1 MPDNTTA
8 AELADWHAQQ
18 AEQRRQAL
26 GWQGEDKVT
35 GPALRKLHADIE
47 FHAQA
52 CDSIRA
58 LIAPN
63 GVIAWAHP
71 YGRVV
76 PASTMESAKR
86 DGGAMESSLAGYT
99 IPCVAALLR
108 ASEGRAPDGAAG
120 VVEKALRRSFSLGQT
135 YWQQADSD
143 FVSQHKKSD
152 YTQQRFEALCA
163 ETVAMLTA
171 APHPPAQQADPAWFV
186 SEMHRILLEGAA
198 EMIKLLAN
206 AKAIDWSGT
215 DVGDM
220 VDRLTA
226 AAKGE
231 SFTFGK
237 PSAAFLEA
245 AAIIDAAP
253 PAAGDESKPSEKW
266 CYSFCGERYS
276 GPFDSR
282 EEAIAEARSPDR
294 NEGECFIAKRLDPV
308 EFIRPA
314 SIGRFLE
321 EHITEMLADEV
332 GEVCDRFEVGHDA
345 IGQVVIDWIMAHG
358 GFGCWGVKDIER
370 VDLTTQEPSA

>member
-171 APHPPAQQADPAWFV
+171 APHPPAQQAVDTVEVVGIKNGKEHALGTMPMPPMMKARELVREQFGHFQEEDG
-186 SEMHRILLEGAA
+186 SEADMAMYVCEALVKHMVAAGWRLASPPPHKAEGA
-198 EMIKLLAN
+198 EPQ
-206 AKAIDWSGT
+206 
-215 DVGDM
+215 
-220 VDRLTA
+220 
-226 AAKGE
+226 KG
-231 SFTFGK
+231 
-237 PSAAFLEA
+237 
-245 AAIIDAAP
+245 
-253 PAAGDESKPSEKW
+253 
-266 CYSFCGERYS
+266 
-276 GPFDSR
+276 
-282 EEAIAEARSPDR
+282 
-294 NEGECFIAKRLDPV
+294 
-308 EFIRPA
+308 
-314 SIGRFLE
+314 
-321 EHITEMLADEV
+321 
-332 GEVCDRFEVGHDA
+332 
-345 IGQVVIDWIMAHG
+345 
-358 GFGCWGVKDIER
+358 GV
-370 VDLTTQEPSA
+370 